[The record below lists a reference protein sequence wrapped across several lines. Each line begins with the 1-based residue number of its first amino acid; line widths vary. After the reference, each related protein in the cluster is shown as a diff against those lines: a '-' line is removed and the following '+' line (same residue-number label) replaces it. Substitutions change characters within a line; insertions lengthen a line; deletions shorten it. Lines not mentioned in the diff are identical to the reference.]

1 MQIISEIE
9 QGSADW
15 LAVRLG
21 IATASE
27 FDCLLVSGKGE
38 AGFGAAAFS
47 YMNQLIGERITGE
60 AAELPFTTRATERG
74 HELEAVARDLYES
87 REEVT
92 AENVGIILN
101 HGAGYSPDALIGSS
115 GLIEIKT
122 KLPKFQ
128 VDVILADEIP
138 KEHIAQCQG
147 GLWLAEREWIDF
159 MNLGVSKGSGVAHLC
174 RELGIGLADAAAVGD
189 TYNDIPMLSA
199 VGHSFVVANAE
210 KHMHAHADYLVP
222 SNDNRGVATLID
234 AILAAKGR

>member
-1 MQIISEIE
+1 MRIILDIE

-15 LAVRLG
+15 MAARLG

-27 FDCLLVSGKGE
+27 FDCLLVNGKGE
-38 AGFGAAAFS
+38 AGFGASAFS

-74 HELEAVARDLYES
+74 HELEAVARELYES
-87 REEVT
+87 REEVA

-159 MNLGVSKGSGVAHLC
+159 ISYWPGMPLFVKRAYRDEVMIRKLQERVETFYEIMDQRINRVLGV
-174 RELGIGLADAAAVGD
+174 AV
-189 TYNDIPMLSA
+189 
-199 VGHSFVVANAE
+199 
-210 KHMHAHADYLVP
+210 
-222 SNDNRGVATLID
+222 
-234 AILAAKGR
+234 